1 MKTTYQ
7 PQLHQKFTKGKN
19 PLDSKGN
26 ITPCTIR
33 ESMNHWALDYPNKTE
48 SPNDT
53 WLSYEAILLQ
63 ADFNHASELKY
74 IFSES

>member
-1 MKTTYQ
+1 
-7 PQLHQKFTKGKN
+7 
-19 PLDSKGN
+19 
-26 ITPCTIR
+26 
-33 ESMNHWALDYPNKTE
+33 MNHWALDYPNKTE